1 MHTIFASQDAV
12 YLHICSGN
20 RLEIYAGTPAV
31 VCVLKVAEQV
41 HQSVPPVLAHTAA
54 SVLQVSATHN
64 LLLALLA
71 AVLYVITAQ
80 VALLAAA
87 TVETSTAVA
96 AYHICTG
103 CAILEM
109 QDHVMFIN
117 LLLLPQEFSPLMAAM
132 LHQWLKKIQNTLSG
146 QELVYTSTCI
156 PYMV

>member
-1 MHTIFASQDAV
+1 MHTIFASQDAA
-12 YLHICSGN
+12 YPHICSGN
-20 RLEIYAGTPAV
+20 KPETYADTPAV

-41 HQSVPPVLAHTAA
+41 QQSVPLELDPTAV
-54 SVLQVSATHN
+54 SVLQVSAIHN
-64 LLLALLA
+64 LLLVLLV

-80 VALLAAA
+80 VAGLAAA

-117 LLLLPQEFSPLMAAM
+117 LLLLLLEFSPLMAAM
-132 LHQWLKKIQNTLSG
+132 LHQ
-146 QELVYTSTCI
+146 
-156 PYMV
+156 